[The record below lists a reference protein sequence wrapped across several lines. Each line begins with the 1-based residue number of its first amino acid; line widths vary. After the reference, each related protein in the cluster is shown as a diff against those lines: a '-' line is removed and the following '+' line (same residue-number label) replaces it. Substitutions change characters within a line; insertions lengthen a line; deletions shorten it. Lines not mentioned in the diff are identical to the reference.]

1 MHNVNQRLRDQQASL
16 LLKGVAPLEVV
27 LSAFHTGSKKK
38 KKNRRRWSTR
48 GFSVCIYI
56 YMRDVI
62 LLFFLLIILYFFL
75 CLSLFTFRHHTHVL
89 MTRAQTYMDRR
100 DALYSNAEGALR
112 AFCWGYTRTHRFF
125 RLINLLCSKRRTFFR
140 SSLSTYIYNLFWTF
154 SFRHFFPCPRRL

>member
-16 LLKGVAPLEVV
+16 FLKGVAPLEVV
-27 LSAFHTGSKKK
+27 LSAFHTGSKKRK
-38 KKNRRRWSTR
+38 KIEDVDRLGDSLC
-48 GFSVCIYI
+48 VYI

-112 AFCWGYTRTHRFF
+112 AFCWGYTGTHRFF

-140 SSLSTYIYNLFWTF
+140 SSLSTYIYNLF
-154 SFRHFFPCPRRL
+154 

>member
-56 YMRDVI
+56 YAWCDI
-62 LLFFLLIILYFFL
+62 IILFVDYLVFFSLSISLYF
-75 CLSLFTFRHHTHVL
+75 STPH
-89 MTRAQTYMDRR
+89 TRAYDTCTDLHGPARCSLLQCGGRLTGLLLGLYR
-100 DALYSNAEGALR
+100 D
-112 AFCWGYTRTHRFF
+112 TQIF

>member
-1 MHNVNQRLRDQQASL
+1 MLRPLKWCYQRFTQVQKKRKKIEDVDRLGDSL
-16 LLKGVAPLEVV
+16 CV
-27 LSAFHTGSKKK
+27 
-38 KKNRRRWSTR
+38 
-48 GFSVCIYI
+48 YI

-112 AFCWGYTRTHRFF
+112 AFCWGYTGTHRFF

-140 SSLSTYIYNLFWTF
+140 SSLSTYIYNLF
-154 SFRHFFPCPRRL
+154 

>member
-1 MHNVNQRLRDQQASL
+1 
-16 LLKGVAPLEVV
+16 
-27 LSAFHTGSKKK
+27 
-38 KKNRRRWSTR
+38 
-48 GFSVCIYI
+48 
-56 YMRDVI
+56 MRDVI

-112 AFCWGYTRTHRFF
+112 AFCWGYTGTHRFF

-140 SSLSTYIYNLFWTF
+140 SSLSTYIYIIFFEHFHSDTSFLAHEDFNPF
-154 SFRHFFPCPRRL
+154 SAFRSLEKRMQLSKIEKIRCEGRKRVAITGLPLGSVHARHFLRVPWYGTW